1 MLVFGLSDLRRVLAP
16 QAPLSGRA
24 NLGCPA
30 PDRPAREVPLS
41 VDQHQRLYPDDAYQ
55 LSPHWQERLAAL
67 TPLVSAHAS
76 AAEASQCLATDVVAG
91 FREHGIH
98 NLFLPRS
105 LGGEEVDPVT
115 CALITERIAEA
126 DTAAAWFVMV
136 ANAPRLMAASWP
148 AALVEQL
155 WGTNPDTLIAA
166 SGHSLLQGQM
176 QGDSVV
182 VNGKI
187 GFVSG
192 CHHADYI
199 SAPAQLTDAAGEPLP
214 GSEARAMVLARSSE
228 CAIQDDWDVLG
239 MRGTGSNS
247 VVMENLRVPRSRT
260 APIAGQLHVANPYYD
275 GALYRCPGR
284 VLFATYVP
292 ISLAVAGRALVL
304 LDRLARVKTPA
315 ASSSLLRER
324 ASAQL
329 KFGKALA
336 NFRAARGY
344 FFATLNAAWQRAK
357 MGEPTTDA
365 QRAELYL
372 AGTHGV
378 QASADTVRLV
388 ADAAGTSAVDERNEL
403 TRLVRDMEVLRHH
416 GFANEN
422 RYASVAQQM
431 WGAELDYPLLLR

>member
-1 MLVFGLSDLRRVLAP
+1 LAELTALVQVHAH
-16 QAPLSGRA
+16 AA
-24 NLGCPA
+24 ETN
-30 PDRPAREVPLS
+30 
-41 VDQHQRLYPDDAYQ
+41 QRL
-55 LSPHWQERLAAL
+55 
-67 TPLVSAHAS
+67 SA
-76 AAEASQCLATDVVAG
+76 EVVAG
-91 FREHGIH
+91 FRKHGVD

-115 CALITERIAEA
+115 CALITEAIAKS

-148 AALVEQL
+148 QELVEAL
-155 WGTNPDTLIAA
+155 WGANPHTLVAA
-166 SGHSLLQGQM
+166 SGHSTLQGQAC
-176 QGDSVV
+176 GDSIQ

-187 GFVSG
+187 AFVSG
-192 CHHADYI
+192 AHHADYI
-199 SAPAQLTDAAGEPLP
+199 AAPALVSSAERTEDTDLEDF
-214 GSEARAMVLARSSE
+214 RCMVLAQAAD
-228 CAIQDDWDVLG
+228 CAIQNDWDVLG

-247 VVMENLRVPRSRT
+247 VVMDNLSVPLSRT
-260 APIAGQLHVANPYYD
+260 APVAAQLHVANPYYD

-292 ISLAVAGRALVL
+292 ISLAVAGRALEL

-315 ASSSLLRER
+315 ASPSLLRER
-324 ASAQL
+324 QTAQL

-336 NFRAARGY
+336 TYRSARGY
-344 FFATLNAAWQRAK
+344 FFAALNTAWLRAQR
-357 MGEPTTDA
+357 GETTTDA

-378 QASADTVRLV
+378 QASAETVRLV

-403 TRLVRDMEVLRHH
+403 ARLVRDMEVLRHH

-431 WGAELDYPLLLR
+431 WGSTLDYPLLLR